1 MVILLQRT
9 KYLEEVK
16 MIEFLKV
23 AAPVMAF
30 VSMILVLAGLIASL
44 GRSKMYNFLCG
55 ESSFVTAIAYGGLA
69 SLEASSFALFALG
82 LWFIA
87 GSIKFAHA
95 AFLATE

>member
-1 MVILLQRT
+1 
-9 KYLEEVK
+9 

-69 SLEASSFALFALG
+69 VLGASSFAPFG
-82 LWFIA
+82 LWFIT
-87 GSIKFAHA
+87 GSVKFAHA
-95 AFLATE
+95 TFLATE